1 MNTLALRRAM
11 AYLAAMKDDTTVLAA
26 ELGLLLIKRDATV
39 TAAESCTGGG
49 VAEAI
54 TQVAGASAWFNCS
67 FVTYSNHAKTQLLDV
82 PGHILAEQG
91 AVSEAV
97 VVAMAQGARRQAA
110 AGYAVAVSGIAGP
123 GGGTPAKPV
132 GTVWLAWADQAGCTA
147 RCCHFDGDRQQ
158 VRHQATVEALQG
170 LINCVKKAV

>member
-1 MNTLALRRAM
+1 M
-11 AYLAAMKDDTTVLAA
+11 AYLAVMNDTTTALAT

-49 VAEAI
+49 IAEVI

-82 PGHILAEQG
+82 PATILAEQG
-91 AVSEAV
+91 AVSETV
-97 VVAMAQGARRQAA
+97 VLAMAQGAQRRAA
-110 AGYAVAVSGIAGP
+110 ADYAVAVSGIAGP

-132 GTVWLAWADQAGCTA
+132 GTVWLAWAGPAGCAA
-147 RCCHFDGDRQQ
+147 RCFHFNGDRQL
-158 VRHQATVEALQG
+158 VRQQAIVEALQG
-170 LINCVKKAV
+170 LISCVENTV